1 VPVFYADSM
10 VVNIETNEPIKAEKV
25 REVLKKN
32 NEIKVLD
39 DFEND
44 GYATPVTDAARADM
58 GFVSRIRN
66 DLSHDCGLNM
76 WIVGDNVRKG
86 AALNIVQ
93 IAENLIKSY
102 L

>member
-1 VPVFYADSM
+1 M
-10 VVNIETNEPIKAEKV
+10 VVNIETNEPIKAEEVIK
-25 REVLKKN
+25 VLKKN
-32 NEIKVLD
+32 NEINVLD

-44 GYATPVTDAARADM
+44 GYATPVTDAASADM
-58 GFVSRIRN
+58 VFVSRIRN

-86 AALNIVQ
+86 AALNTVQ